1 MKERQMYIHTT
12 PRGYQKAKFLDALGR
27 SSSIEETNELGEKS
41 TIWLGLDNGDRIRLD
56 ADTAKLAASILIQ
69 FAETGKIAA

>member
-1 MKERQMYIHTT
+1 MKERQMYIHMT

-27 SSSIEETNELGEKS
+27 SSSIEETNELGEKP
-41 TIWLGLDNGDRIRLD
+41 TLWLGLDNGDRIRID
-56 ADTAKLAASILIQ
+56 REIAKLAASILTQ